1 MLFARNSSRLFRLC
15 GRAKWTFFK
24 LFRYFTLNFDK
35 TKGVG
40 ILINKN
46 LSHDINVLCTQYD
59 LDSRFLRVEIKIENY
74 YLNLV
79 NIYAPNIENEQFEFI
94 NKMYDVCA
102 SVKNIILA
110 GDFNAV
116 TKAKDRIGSKVQ
128 KLKKYEIYWNNF
140 IKNLNLV
147 ECNYDKVLNSEDKM
161 TWSNGVVS
169 SKIDKIYYFKDLTGK
184 FLYSSIKETCKSD
197 HKAVFENFK
206 LRHESLNNDDVNRN
220 EKPRK
225 YRPWRMNDKI
235 LEDKSVIEGVEEICK
250 KIKNYKN
257 KYGKLWYDFFISDIT
272 NF

>member
-1 MLFARNSSRLFRLC
+1 MIKINFISLNIRGINDPNKVQFLKDFLRNQRVDVCFLQETHLNSSDYVDELSKNFSNYFC
-15 GRAKWTFFK
+15 
-24 LFRYFTLNFDK
+24 YFTLNFDK

-46 LSHDINVLCTQYD
+46 LSHDINVLSTQYD

-79 NIYAPNIENEQFEFI
+79 NIYAPNVENEQFEFI

-128 KLKKYEIYWNNF
+128 KLKKYETYWNNF

-147 ECNYDKVLNSEDKM
+147 ECN
-161 TWSNGVVS
+161 
-169 SKIDKIYYFKDLTGK
+169 
-184 FLYSSIKETCKSD
+184 
-197 HKAVFENFK
+197 
-206 LRHESLNNDDVNRN
+206 
-220 EKPRK
+220 
-225 YRPWRMNDKI
+225 
-235 LEDKSVIEGVEEICK
+235 
-250 KIKNYKN
+250 
-257 KYGKLWYDFFISDIT
+257 
-272 NF
+272 